1 MRGRQ
6 EHFVY
11 SKVMNWVALDR
22 GIRLADK
29 RALPSDRAKWVFERD
44 RIYEEVMAK
53 GWNEKRRA
61 FTQFYGSDDLDASLL
76 IMPLVFFMAPSDPRM
91 LSTIDAI
98 LKSPAEGGL
107 VSDSLVYRYPPQPR
121 VDGLPGEEG
130 TFNMCSFWLVEAL
143 TRAGQAD
150 PDKLDAARVL
160 FERVLG
166 YANHL
171 GLYSEQ
177 TGPQGE
183 ALGNFPQAFA
193 HLGLISAAFNLD
205 RMLGNQV

>member
-1 MRGRQ
+1 
-6 EHFVY
+6 
-11 SKVMNWVALDR
+11 
-22 GIRLADK
+22 
-29 RALPSDRAKWVFERD
+29 
-44 RIYEEVMAK
+44 
-53 GWNEKRRA
+53 
-61 FTQFYGSDDLDASLL
+61 
-76 IMPLVFFMAPSDPRM
+76 
-91 LSTIDAI
+91 
-98 LKSPAEGGL
+98 
-107 VSDSLVYRYPPQPR
+107 
-121 VDGLPGEEG
+121 
-130 TFNMCSFWLVEAL
+130 L